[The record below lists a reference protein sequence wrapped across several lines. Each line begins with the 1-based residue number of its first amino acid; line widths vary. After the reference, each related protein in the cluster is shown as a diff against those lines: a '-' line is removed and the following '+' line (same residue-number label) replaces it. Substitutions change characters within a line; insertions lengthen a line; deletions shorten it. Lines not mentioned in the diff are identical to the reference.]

1 MGNPLEAAEKLQ
13 GCVHVSQIQ
22 HFPIEL
28 RLLELKEVT
37 RTLQQPSSVRRR
49 VAVSTLLAP
58 MHPGILSSSENL
70 PLRRSHHQM
79 YSVSSMRKHAAPSC
93 PTVSTRCAGEHD
105 AVPENS
111 AIKAKVPPL
120 YCGSYLALVRAPVK
134 KLLKVSECFLGTF
147 YFFS

>member
-37 RTLQQPSSVRRR
+37 RTLQQPSPVRRR

-58 MHPGILSSSENL
+58 VHPGTLSSSEYF
-70 PLRRSHHQM
+70 SH
-79 YSVSSMRKHAAPSC
+79 SHAAC
-93 PTVSTRCAGEHD
+93 PGAHALVSVLQNRSGRNGASGKAAPILAGEAPSWQQAKYLRST
-105 AVPENS
+105 AV
-111 AIKAKVPPL
+111 
-120 YCGSYLALVRAPVK
+120 G
-134 KLLKVSECFLGTF
+134 
-147 YFFS
+147 